1 MCTILSGSTDVWR
14 YDIEI
19 PAKYGVDICV
29 GDTRGPSGIFR
40 FLRTAP
46 AMAQI
51 AQDMEKI
58 CPNAVLL
65 NYTNPIAMLCN
76 YLQKTSPITVTGL
89 CHSESNQ
96 ADQRF
101 KRKGAQLV
109 LFLQTPSAARAESE
123 CRRHPGRICGIVF
136 FVAYVIM
143 ISKMEDINRT
153 FQFHG
158 AEPKRVQG
166 KC

>member
-1 MCTILSGSTDVWR
+1 MDIDAERLDFSLKAIQRIIEMGKYPAQVRATLDRKEALEGADVVMCTILSGSTDVWR

-58 CPNAVLL
+58 CPSL
-65 NYTNPIAMLCN
+65 
-76 YLQKTSPITVTGL
+76 
-89 CHSESNQ
+89 
-96 ADQRF
+96 D
-101 KRKGAQLV
+101 RKSV
-109 LFLQTPSAARAESE
+109 
-123 CRRHPGRICGIVF
+123 V
-136 FVAYVIM
+136 
-143 ISKMEDINRT
+143 
-153 FQFHG
+153 
-158 AEPKRVQG
+158 
-166 KC
+166 